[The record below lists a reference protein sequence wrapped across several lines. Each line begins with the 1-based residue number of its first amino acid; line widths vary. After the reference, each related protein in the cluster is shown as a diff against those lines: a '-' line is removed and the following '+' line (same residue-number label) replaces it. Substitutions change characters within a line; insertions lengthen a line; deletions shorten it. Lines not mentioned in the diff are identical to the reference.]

1 VDILP
6 ALIREYEEQELE
18 RRIFSRLRADGF
30 DGLVERLHYFLGLAT
45 GSEFH
50 ESIREPG
57 GAARKIASFE
67 ELQTRY
73 NEDAF
78 DPKDG
83 SLVKACDL
91 LAAFI
96 EAHSSIRNGM
106 TSPALQEAVARLR
119 TEFRKNPLHKLGF
132 GTLLADFD

>member
-1 VDILP
+1 VDSLP
-6 ALIREYEEQELE
+6 ALLREYEEQELE
-18 RRIFSRLRADGF
+18 QRIFSRLRADGF
-30 DGLVERLHYFLGLAT
+30 VGLVERLEYFLGLAT

-50 ESIREPG
+50 ETIREPG
-57 GAARKIASFE
+57 GATRKLDSFE
-67 ELQTRY
+67 EIQERFNT
-73 NEDAF
+73 DDF

-96 EAHSSIRNGM
+96 EAHCSIRNGM

-119 TEFRKNPLHKLGF
+119 AELRKNSLYQLGF